1 MKKSP
6 GSLGVSCG
14 FIEDVLYPQ
23 NPRHNSI
30 ALTEGRFKAEILA
43 QLGFTV
49 VNMHSISN
57 WEPAGKVAREIVQRG
72 NRYVLCYDS
81 ENNSA
86 VWDSAMNLYN
96 QIQDLKPVEF
106 AVWDKKYGKGI
117 DDVVNSGNIS
127 HIRRISPEEYFAM
140 RPFS

>member
-1 MKKSP
+1 M
-6 GSLGVSCG
+6 
-14 FIEDVLYPQ
+14 
-23 NPRHNSI
+23 
-30 ALTEGRFKAEILA
+30 
-43 QLGFTV
+43 
-49 VNMHSISN
+49 NMHSISN